1 MKLYTTLNIIRQHN
15 PCKDSWEK
23 ALKLLGKTKPDDD
36 PLSFEWILDNMGV
49 CDATGWIQAVRDEDR
64 VDVERDARLFAC
76 DCAESVLDNFE
87 SEHPQDGR
95 VRECINVS
103 RLFARGETNDEARS
117 AAYSAAWSAARS
129 AANSAADSAAYSA
142 AWSAARSAAD
152 VAAWSAAYSS
162 ARSAADVAAYSAARS
177 AGRSAADSA
186 ADSAAWSAG
195 RSAER
200 EKQSDIFRKYFCD

>member
-15 PCKDSWEK
+15 PCKESWEK
-23 ALKLLGKTKPDDD
+23 ALRLLGKTKPDDD
-36 PLSFEWILDNMGV
+36 PLSFEWILDNMGIR
-49 CDATGWIQAVRDEDR
+49 DATWWLQAVRDEDR

-117 AAYSAAWSAARS
+117 AAYSAA
-129 AANSAADSAAYSA
+129 DSA
-142 AWSAARSAAD
+142 AWSAARSAA
-152 VAAWSAAYSS
+152 
-162 ARSAADVAAYSAARS
+162 YSAAN
-177 AGRSAADSA
+177 SAAWSA
-186 ADSAAWSAG
+186 ADSAAWSEADSAAYSAAYSAANSAAYSAG
-195 RSAER
+195 WSAER

>member
-23 ALKLLGKTKPDDD
+23 ALRLLGKTKPDDD

-49 CDATGWIQAVRDEDR
+49 CDAIWGLQAVRDEDR

-103 RLFARGETNDEARS
+103 KLFARGETNDKARSAARSAACEAARSAACEAARS
-117 AAYSAAWSAARS
+117 AAYAAARSAEWSAARS
-129 AANSAADSAAYSA
+129 AAGPEAR
-142 AWSAARSAAD
+142 SAARSAAE
-152 VAAWSAAYSS
+152 
-162 ARSAADVAAYSAARS
+162 
-177 AGRSAADSA
+177 
-186 ADSAAWSAG
+186 
-195 RSAER
+195 SAER
-200 EKQSDIFRKYFCD
+200 EKQSEIFRKYFCD

>member
-36 PLSFEWILDNMGV
+36 PLSFEWILDNMGF
-49 CDATGWIQAVRDEDR
+49 CDAVWGLQAVRDEDR
-64 VDVERDARLFAC
+64 VEVERDARLFAC

-87 SEHPQDGR
+87 SKYPKDGR
-95 VRECINVS
+95 VRECINTS

-117 AAYSAAWSAARS
+117 AAESAAESAAYLAAWSAAESAAESAAWSAAHSAARSAAWSAARS
-129 AANSAADSAAYSA
+129 AARSA
-142 AWSAARSAAD
+142 AWSAAR
-152 VAAWSAAYSS
+152 W
-162 ARSAADVAAYSAARS
+162 
-177 AGRSAADSA
+177 
-186 ADSAAWSAG
+186 
-195 RSAER
+195 AER

>member
-23 ALKLLGKTKPDDD
+23 ALRLLGKTKPDDD

-49 CDATGWIQAVRDEDR
+49 CDAIWGLQAVRDEDR

-76 DCAESVLDNFE
+76 DCAESVLDKFE

-103 RLFARGETNDEARS
+103 RLFARGEVDDETRSAAYSEARSEARPAADSAAGS
-117 AAYSAAWSAARS
+117 AAYSAAYSAS
-129 AANSAADSAAYSA
+129 DSAAYSA
-142 AWSAARSAAD
+142 ARST
-152 VAAWSAAYSS
+152 
-162 ARSAADVAAYSAARS
+162 AYSAARS
-177 AGRSAADSA
+177 TAYSTAYSTAGPEAE
-186 ADSAAWSAG
+186 
-195 RSAER
+195 SAER
-200 EKQSDIFRKYFCD
+200 EKQSEIFRKYFCD